1 MVLEIAEIHV
11 VAGHESEF
19 EAAVLRAVPLFQRA
33 KGCRA
38 MELQRTVEAPEKYR
52 LVVEWETLEDHTVHF
67 RGSADFVEWRRLVG
81 GHFACPPVVEHTAR
95 VVRGFSSGES
105 GESGEAARRSSDGGV

>member
-1 MVLEIAEIHV
+1 MILEIAEIHV
-11 VAGHESEF
+11 VAGQESEL

-81 GHFACPPVVEHTAR
+81 GHFASPPVVEHAAR
-95 VVRGFSSGES
+95 VVCGFSSGGA
-105 GESGEAARRSSDGGV
+105 GESGEADRRSGDRGV